1 MGLFMN
7 DGKHARVFKNK
18 GQLFDNNQAEFRSD
32 YLAEFIK
39 EQQAANALL
48 HRTIRVLKRTQT
60 DGTVRQLNKWRVVDR
75 RLGELNGQQQQ
86 AEQRITDRLERLE
99 AQNKDLQSTAADEQQ
114 EIKKLLDHMEQI
126 RVSYTKLEQQLR
138 QIAGSHGKV
147 SGQLEQQAAVNGR
160 IVERL
165 DQHQELNREISR
177 QLEQFSLIT
186 DEMLKRLEELS
197 GSNAE
202 VKDKMDE
209 QHALQHTMANQI
221 STIEETQKELVGR
234 VEGHEGV
241 MDKLIRQIDHLRS
254 VLYERTSFLEEKI
267 EKVYEYFNQL
277 STKN

>member
-7 DGKHARVFKNK
+7 DGSHARVFKNK

-48 HRTIRVLKRTQT
+48 HRTIRILKQTQT
-60 DGTVRQLNKWRVVDR
+60 DGTVRQLNKWRVVDK
-75 RLGELNGQQQQ
+75 RLGELNGQHEQ
-86 AEQRITDRLERLE
+86 AEQRIMDRLERLE

-114 EIKKLLDHMEQI
+114 EIKKLLDHMEQVH
-126 RVSYTKLEQQLR
+126 VSYTKLEQQLR
-138 QIAGSHGKV
+138 QMAGSHGKV
-147 SGQLEQQAAVNGR
+147 AGQLDQQAAVNRG

-165 DQHQELNREISR
+165 DQHQELNRDISR
-177 QLEQFSLIT
+177 QLEQFTLIT
-186 DEMLKRLEELS
+186 DEMMKRLEELS
-197 GSNAE
+197 GSTAE

-209 QHALQHTMANQI
+209 HHALQHAMADQV

-277 STKN
+277 SSKN